1 MMGFTQAGRAENPD
15 LAWATN
21 EQEAQA
27 NALRASE
34 TQADAQNKQSLLT
47 GGAMLAQAAP
57 AGTLMSAATPAVA
70 AAPAIAATA
79 TSAAVPAVAG
89 AAATGAA
96 MTPVGWG
103 ALAAL
108 GLGSM
113 FL

>member
-21 EQEAQA
+21 AQEEQA
-27 NALRASE
+27 NALRAAE
-34 TQADAQNKQSLLT
+34 TQADAQTKNSLLT

-57 AGTLMSAATPAVA
+57 EGSLMTAATPAA
-70 AAPAIAATA
+70 AAIPAAAATA
-79 TSAAVPAVAG
+79 TMPAVAGVAAVPAAP
-89 AAATGAA
+89 AA